1 MIVIPAIDLKDG
13 KCIRLKQGR
22 VEETTVY
29 SEAPELVAREWERQG
44 AELIHIVDIDG
55 AIKGRPSNKEEIS
68 RILEETNVPVE
79 LGGGIR
85 DMETLEFYVDMGID
99 RVILGT
105 VALMDASFVKDAC
118 KRFPDKIAVSI
129 DAKDGKVAV
138 KGWQEITEKEAIDVA
153 KGFEDI
159 GVSAIIYTDISRDG
173 MMRGPNIPAIKAMHD
188 ALKIPLIASGGI
200 SSIEDIRELNDQVEG
215 LEGVIVG
222 KALYAGAFKLA
233 DAIKLVKARG

>member
-1 MIVIPAIDLKDG
+1 MLIIPAIDIKDG

-22 VEETTVY
+22 IEETTVY

-55 AIKGRPSNKEEIS
+55 AIKGRPSNKEEIA

-85 DMETLEFYVDMGID
+85 DMETLEFYMDMGVD

-105 VALMDASFVKDAC
+105 VALMDTSFVKETC

-129 DAKDGKVAV
+129 DAKDGMVAV
-138 KGWQEITEKEAIDVA
+138 KGWQEVTEKKAIDIA
-153 KGFEDI
+153 KVFEDI
-159 GVSAIIYTDISRDG
+159 GVTAIIYTDISRDG
-173 MMRGPNIPAIKAMHD
+173 MMMGPNIPAIKAMHD

-200 SSIEDIRELNDQVEG
+200 SSIEDIRELNDRIEG
-215 LEGVIVG
+215 LEGIIVG

-233 DAIKLVKARG
+233 DAIKAVESH